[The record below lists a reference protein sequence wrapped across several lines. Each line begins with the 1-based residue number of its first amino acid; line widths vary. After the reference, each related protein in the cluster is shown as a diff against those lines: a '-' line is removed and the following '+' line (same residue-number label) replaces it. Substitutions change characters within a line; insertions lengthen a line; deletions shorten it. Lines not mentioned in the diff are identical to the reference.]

1 MRSGNEKHAAD
12 TWCLGKGFEEAWAHF
27 RPSKPCVS
35 LSIDGMETLRKNQIY
50 ECVIEGYSSEGHGVC
65 RIGGRAVFVPRTI
78 TGETWRV
85 RLVKVGAAAVYG
97 RAEELIEASPARVE
111 PLCPY
116 FGKCGGCD
124 TWHMSYEEELRF
136 KLGRV
141 NDALRHIGKQTVA
154 AKKIIPSE
162 SITRYRNKGI
172 FAVADSGSGPVSGFY
187 RERSHDMI
195 EVKSCLIQSELSD
208 RAAAAVTA
216 FMRECGIP
224 AYDEQSGRG
233 AVRHVFSRVAVNTGD
248 AVVCIVANRGF
259 GADTPAL
266 VSALRAACPELTGI
280 VLNINKTR
288 GNTVLAGDFY
298 TLWGKAEIRDILCG
312 FEFEIAPQA
321 FFQIN
326 PPQAEKLYAKAVEY
340 AFERD
345 VSLAFDLYCGA
356 GTISLCLSRH
366 AERVIG
372 AEIVPEAI
380 ENAKKNAAEN
390 GVGNVSFICA
400 DAGTAAESL
409 SISGLRPDVVV
420 VDPPRKGMDEAAIAA
435 VSSMLP
441 ERIVYV
447 SCDPATLARDI
458 LRFNSHGYSLA
469 EATAVDMFPRTSHV
483 ETVVLLSREPNPL
496 TVEVRMEVETGEVKE
511 HPTYKRIQEYVQEK
525 YGFKVHAAYIAEVK
539 RMVGLDMH
547 KAPNAVEQRKR
558 EHHPCP
564 SEKVEAIKD
573 ALRHFGLIAE

>member
-1 MRSGNEKHAAD
+1 M
-12 TWCLGKGFEEAWAHF
+12 
-27 RPSKPCVS
+27 
-35 LSIDGMETLRKNQIY
+35 
-50 ECVIEGYSSEGHGVC
+50 
-65 RIGGRAVFVPRTI
+65 
-78 TGETWRV
+78 
-85 RLVKVGAAAVYG
+85 
-97 RAEELIEASPARVE
+97 
-111 PLCPY
+111 
-116 FGKCGGCD
+116 
-124 TWHMSYEEELRF
+124 
-136 KLGRV
+136 
-141 NDALRHIGKQTVA
+141 
-154 AKKIIPSE
+154 
-162 SITRYRNKGI
+162 
-172 FAVADSGSGPVSGFY
+172 
-187 RERSHDMI
+187 
-195 EVKSCLIQSELSD
+195 
-208 RAAAAVTA
+208 
-216 FMRECGIP
+216 
-224 AYDEQSGRG
+224 
-233 AVRHVFSRVAVNTGD
+233 NTGD
-248 AVVCIVANRGF
+248 AVVCVVANKGF

-435 VSSMLP
+435 VSSMRP

-458 LRFNSHGYSLA
+458 LRFNSHGYSLV

-483 ETVVLLSREPNPL
+483 ETVCLLSKLNAKQHIEIN
-496 TVEVRMEVETGEVKE
+496 
-511 HPTYKRIQEYVQEK
+511 
-525 YGFKVHAAYIAEVK
+525 
-539 RMVGLDMH
+539 LDMDELDLTDAEK
-547 KAPNAVEQRKR
+547 KAT
-558 EHHPCP
+558 
-564 SEKVEAIKD
+564 
-573 ALRHFGLIAE
+573 